1 MERAPVEPREGHVP
15 VMGKAVARGLALSA
29 GRRYL
34 DCTYGLGGYTRQWLS
49 ACDCQ
54 VIAIDRDPRAIAAA
68 RLDAEHFAGRLTVL
82 EGCFGDMAAL
92 LADIG
97 VDSLD
102 GIAMDLGVSSPQLD
116 QAER

>member
-54 VIAIDRDPRAIAAA
+54 VIAQPPSASAANLRSESGA
-68 RLDAEHFAGRLTVL
+68 RPY
-82 EGCFGDMAAL
+82 C
-92 LADIG
+92 I
-97 VDSLD
+97 S
-102 GIAMDLGVSSPQLD
+102 
-116 QAER
+116 